1 MFPPFI
7 HVSIYLFGIHVS
19 IYVSHFVADLAKSF
33 QEEPQDLSVH
43 LGDTAVFR
51 CSIEGLPKPTVRW
64 RKDERSVEIDNV
76 SYLLHEDGTLEI
88 KSVQFSDFGRYTC
101 EAENVERSR
110 TSRTATLSQN
120 SDVSKY

>member
-1 MFPPFI
+1 M
-7 HVSIYLFGIHVS
+7 
-19 IYVSHFVADLAKSF
+19 
-33 QEEPQDLSVH
+33 H

-51 CSIEGLPKPTVRW
+51 CSIEGQPKPVVRW
-64 RKDERSVEIDNV
+64 QKDERAVVIDNV

-88 KSVQFSDFGRYTC
+88 RSVQFSDFGRYTC

-120 SDVSKY
+120 SDVSKYLSILVQDIFITLSARL